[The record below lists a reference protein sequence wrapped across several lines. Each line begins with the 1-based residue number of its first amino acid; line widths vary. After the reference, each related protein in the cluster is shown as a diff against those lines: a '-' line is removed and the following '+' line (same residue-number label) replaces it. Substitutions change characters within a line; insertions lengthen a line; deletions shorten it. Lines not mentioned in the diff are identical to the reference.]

1 MNLITLVAQ
10 LVSILRTKLWKEV
23 MKSKIVMLFKFWAL
37 FLIIYIFGA
46 EAFYFTKY
54 LSNHLNFCSGSLYLK
69 RFIFLMKMFILA
81 TVAMITEKLLF
92 SYFHCNNC

>member
-1 MNLITLVAQ
+1 MILTLVAQ
-10 LVSILRTKLWKEV
+10 LVSILRIKLWKEV

-46 EAFYFTKY
+46 ETFYFTKY

-69 RFIFLMKMFILA
+69 RLIFLIKIFILA
-81 TVAMITEKLLF
+81 TVAMIIEKLLF